1 MGHSI
6 PPCALLP
13 PPKWNIYVIRDCTKF
28 DFEKI
33 YEIINDA
40 ATSYQGI
47 IPADCWKEPYM
58 PTSELRHEISDGV
71 KFFGEERMGNLI
83 GVMGRQS
90 RGDVILLRH
99 AYVRTAWRNQGVGS
113 DLLRHLLVS
122 ADHPVLIGT
131 WSVAH
136 WAVRFY
142 EKHGFAVIRGARKD
156 ALLKKYWSLS
166 ARQIENSV
174 VLADPNWVGASHSS

>member
-1 MGHSI
+1 
-6 PPCALLP
+6 
-13 PPKWNIYVIRDCTKF
+13 VIRDCTKF
-28 DFEKI
+28 DFEEI

-40 ATSYQGI
+40 AISYQGI

-58 PTSELRHEISDGV
+58 PKSELRHEISDGV

-90 RGDVILLRH
+90 REDVILLRH

-113 DLLRHLLVS
+113 DLLRHLLAG

-131 WSVAH
+131 WSLAH

-142 EKHGFAVIRGARKD
+142 KKHGFAMIRGSRKD

-166 ARQIENSV
+166 ARKIENSV
-174 VLADPNWVGASHSS
+174 VLADPNWIGANHSS